1 MEQKKIDE
9 LKKLT
14 EFGVL
19 LINKLN
25 ENKDFYLLIS
35 MMTDAGR
42 DNLLANYVCAFDYD
56 YTVNNTLLDFNPKI
70 IEKAY
75 SEFIKFKN
83 RSKEKH
89 YDKTL

>member
-1 MEQKKIDE
+1 MKLSKEKIDE
-9 LKKLT
+9 LTKLT

-42 DNLLANYVCAFDYD
+42 ANLLTNYVCAFDYD

-75 SEFIKFKN
+75 SEFLEFKK
-83 RSKEKH
+83 SDEV
-89 YDKTL
+89 

>member
-9 LKKLT
+9 LTKLT

-25 ENKDFYLLIS
+25 EDKDFYLLIS
-35 MMTDAGR
+35 MMANAGR
-42 DNLLANYVCAFDYD
+42 AKLLADYVCAFDYD
-56 YTVNNTLLDFNPKI
+56 YTINNMLLDFNPKI

-75 SEFIKFKN
+75 SEFLKFRK
-83 RSKEKH
+83 SDE
-89 YDKTL
+89 L